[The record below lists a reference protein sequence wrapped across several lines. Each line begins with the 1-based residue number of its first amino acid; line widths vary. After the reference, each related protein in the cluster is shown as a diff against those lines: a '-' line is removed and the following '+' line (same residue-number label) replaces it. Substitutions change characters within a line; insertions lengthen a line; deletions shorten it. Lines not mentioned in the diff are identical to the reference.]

1 MSLAASRCDYSPRPT
16 WVLAS
21 VAGLLLACRFAHA
34 GDDDWK
40 YDIVHLKNGATVLGL
55 IVKDTPA
62 EVLFQHVVRK
72 TGYPSR
78 VFPMTLTREEIDSVE
93 PLEAMERERLA
104 ARIKA
109 LDQTGKGELLRMQ
122 NLELKP
128 VPWGRDG
135 KGKALAYQ
143 SVYFRL
149 VSNGNEDIVRRIA
162 VKLEQLYYAYTRY
175 LPPHSES
182 AEATTIVLAQGL
194 AEYQKLVKDAGFN
207 FLNPALFDAASN
219 QVICNCE
226 LQKLGEEMERVRT
239 HHRQLLEDLND
250 RERDLKKLYK
260 NKIPPELMDPITKGR
275 EKINDTIQKNEK
287 LFTSAFEDATRRLT
301 QRLYHESFHAYL
313 AQFVYP
319 PADGELPRWL
329 NEGMAQVFEHA
340 ILEGDE
346 LRVGRIDPALLA
358 RAQKALEKGELVSL
372 ADLLKS
378 GPKQFLVAHATD
390 QQDSDRYYLTSWAV
404 THYLLLD
411 RRLLGTKAMDTY
423 VHNLHNKADALEA
436 FRELVDQPLPKF
448 EKEYKAYLEALKPDG
463 TVGKLPPRK

>member
-1 MSLAASRCDYSPRPT
+1 MSLAAPKCDRFDRPH
-16 WVLAS
+16 WAIALVM
-21 VAGLLLACRFAHA
+21 GLLLACRFAHA
-34 GDDDWK
+34 SDDDWK
-40 YDIVHLKNGATVLGL
+40 YDIVHLKNGATMHGL
-55 IVKDTPA
+55 IVKDTLA

-93 PLEAMERERLA
+93 PLEVMERERLA

-109 LDQTGKGELLRMQ
+109 LDPTGKGELLRMQ

-128 VPWGRDG
+128 VPWGKDG
-135 KGKALAYQ
+135 KAKALAYQ

-149 VSNGNEDIVRRIA
+149 MSNANEDIIRRTA
-162 VKLEQLYYAYTRY
+162 VKLEQLYFAYTRY
-175 LPPHSES
+175 LPPRCES

-194 AEYQKLVKDAGFN
+194 ADYQRLAKDSGFN
-207 FLNPALFDAASN
+207 FLNPAYFDVANN
-219 QVICNCE
+219 QVLCTCE
-226 LQKLGEEMERVRT
+226 LQKLSEEMDRVRA
-239 HHRQLLEDLND
+239 HHRQLLDDLSD

-260 NKIPPELMDPITKGR
+260 NKVPQELMDPITKGR
-275 EKINDTIQKNEK
+275 EKINDTIQKNEQ
-287 LFTSAFEDATRRLT
+287 LFTKAFEDGTRRLM
-301 QRLYHESFHAYL
+301 QRLFHESFHAYL

-346 LRVGRIDPALLA
+346 LRVGRIDKDLLA
-358 RAQKALEKGELVSL
+358 RAQRALEKGELVNL

-423 VHNLHNKADALEA
+423 VHNLHNKTDAPEA

-463 TVGKLPPRK
+463 TVGKLPAKK

>member
-1 MSLAASRCDYSPRPT
+1 
-16 WVLAS
+16 
-21 VAGLLLACRFAHA
+21 
-34 GDDDWK
+34 
-40 YDIVHLKNGATVLGL
+40 
-55 IVKDTPA
+55 
-62 EVLFQHVVRK
+62 
-72 TGYPSR
+72 
-78 VFPMTLTREEIDSVE
+78 
-93 PLEAMERERLA
+93 
-104 ARIKA
+104 
-109 LDQTGKGELLRMQ
+109 
-122 NLELKP
+122 
-128 VPWGRDG
+128 
-135 KGKALAYQ
+135 
-143 SVYFRL
+143 
-149 VSNGNEDIVRRIA
+149 
-162 VKLEQLYYAYTRY
+162 
-175 LPPHSES
+175 
-182 AEATTIVLAQGL
+182 
-194 AEYQKLVKDAGFN
+194 
-207 FLNPALFDAASN
+207 
-219 QVICNCE
+219 
-226 LQKLGEEMERVRT
+226 
-239 HHRQLLEDLND
+239 
-250 RERDLKKLYK
+250 
-260 NKIPPELMDPITKGR
+260 MDPITKGR